1 MLLFLHL
8 FIVFI
13 KISSFDKVNESIKVM
28 TTLKYPNISDQ
39 LYKILNVRGSKLW
52 KPNDENDID
61 KLHFC
66 KKDPFKQNHLINKK
80 KNFCLIHFDNPS
92 ARIEHWNTSS
102 NIW

>member
-1 MLLFLHL
+1 MHLFLHF

-13 KISSFDKVNESIKVM
+13 KISNFDKVNESIKVM

-39 LYKILNVRGSKLW
+39 LYKILNVDGSKLW

-66 KKDPFKQNHLINKK
+66 
-80 KNFCLIHFDNPS
+80 
-92 ARIEHWNTSS
+92 
-102 NIW
+102 

>member
-1 MLLFLHL
+1 
-8 FIVFI
+8 
-13 KISSFDKVNESIKVM
+13 M

>member
-1 MLLFLHL
+1 MHLFLHL

-13 KISSFDKVNESIKVM
+13 KISNFDKVNESIKVM
-28 TTLKYPNISDQ
+28 TTLKCPNISDQ
-39 LYKILNVRGSKLW
+39 LYKILNVGGSKLW

-66 KKDPFKQNHLINKK
+66 KKDPFKQYHLINKK